1 MDDINW
7 RQRAKRDWFKGGN
20 RNTNFFHAWATQPRR
35 SNEIH
40 SILDAAGFRR
50 SSTDTIGEAFT
61 SYFKS
66 LFSFEGPTVMEYCL
80 YAVAQRVTPEM
91 NLTILKE
98 FTREEI
104 VHALGEMQPLK
115 VPSPDGFGACFFQHH
130 WNVIGDQVKHAIMNF
145 LNLNI
150 FDSSIN
156 HTFLALIPK
165 NAQADF
171 VSNFCPISLCN
182 VIYKLIAKVLANRIK
197 QVLLFGDIQT
207 TKCLS
212 PWEAYHGQCFGC
224 IRGAAHYE
232 HKNER
237 QEGVHGHKAR
247 YEQGLRPSRVVIS
260 RSNYEETWLCRSVD
274 FFDNDVCKLDNL
286 FCLSERQPY
295 GEILPVKGPQA
306 GGSFVPI
313 FVSPML
319 TRAEHEG
326 RISGVPISFWGTK
339 LNHLFFTND
348 SLLFCRASP
357 LEWCNIQEVLKKYE

>member
-130 WNVIGDQVKHAIMNF
+130 V
-145 LNLNI
+145 
-150 FDSSIN
+150 
-156 HTFLALIPK
+156 
-165 NAQADF
+165 
-171 VSNFCPISLCN
+171 
-182 VIYKLIAKVLANRIK
+182 
-197 QVLLFGDIQT
+197 
-207 TKCLS
+207 
-212 PWEAYHGQCFGC
+212 
-224 IRGAAHYE
+224 
-232 HKNER
+232 
-237 QEGVHGHKAR
+237 
-247 YEQGLRPSRVVIS
+247 
-260 RSNYEETWLCRSVD
+260 
-274 FFDNDVCKLDNL
+274 
-286 FCLSERQPY
+286 
-295 GEILPVKGPQA
+295 
-306 GGSFVPI
+306 
-313 FVSPML
+313 
-319 TRAEHEG
+319 
-326 RISGVPISFWGTK
+326 
-339 LNHLFFTND
+339 
-348 SLLFCRASP
+348 
-357 LEWCNIQEVLKKYE
+357 